1 MIEVLDR
8 VPTYPG
14 RVKMTPVAGQENTY
28 DMVRADA
35 PLEVGTPMN
44 RALFESIRKDITTL
58 QANVSDIIN
67 DHAYK
72 TTVSNLATGTEFVL
86 FEGGI
91 RVPFIKLSGEYG
103 GSGRVLV
110 IRKHCYKMDTLL
122 AQSSGSNYKYENSKT
137 DVWLNDE
144 VDGYLAQLDPEVL
157 AVTATVPVETH
168 PGGRDAVVSTIQ
180 RKAFLLSM
188 IEYGFSS
195 DKTATFEG
203 VALPYFNSNARRV
216 AQYNGAAVNHWTRSP
231 FFPFTDT
238 HIVVNATGAN
248 TYQTSYNQSA
258 GIRPAFTLPADFEVD
273 LSVPNTGNTMATA
286 EVI

>member
-35 PLEVGTPMN
+35 PIEVGTPMN
-44 RALFESIRKDITTL
+44 RALFESIRKDITAL
-58 QANVSDIIN
+58 QTNVSDIIN

-72 TTVSNLATGTEFVL
+72 TTVSNIAAGTEFVL

-91 RVPFIKLSGEYG
+91 RVPFIKLSGEYAG
-103 GSGRVLV
+103 TGRVLV
-110 IRKHCYKMDTLL
+110 IRKHSYKMDTLTV
-122 AQSSGSNYKYENSKT
+122 SISGAKNKYENSKT

-144 VDGYLAQLDPEVL
+144 VDGYLAQLDPDVL
-157 AVTATVPVETH
+157 AAIAAVPVETSS
-168 PGGRDAVVSTIQ
+168 GGREAVMSTIQ

-188 IEYGFSS
+188 IEYGFHM
-195 DKTATFEG
+195 DQTAFHEG
-203 VALPYFNSNARRV
+203 EAIPYFNTAARRI
-216 AQYNGAAVNHWTRSP
+216 AQYNGAAANHWTRTPLFLQNDMSV
-231 FFPFTDT
+231 TVDITGVNSYLTSHSDT
-238 HIVVNATGAN
+238 
-248 TYQTSYNQSA
+248 A

-273 LSVPNTGNTMATA
+273 LSVPNTGNTMANA

>member
-1 MIEVLDR
+1 MIEVFDR

-28 DMVRADA
+28 DMVRNDS
-35 PLEVGTPMN
+35 PTETGTPIN
-44 RALFESIRKDITTL
+44 RALFESIRKDITAL
-58 QANVSDIIN
+58 QTNVSDIIN

-72 TTVSNLATGTEFVL
+72 NTVSNLVAGTEFVL

-91 RVPFIKLSGEYG
+91 RVPFIKLAGEYAG
-103 GSGRVLV
+103 TGRSLV
-110 IRKHCYKMDTLL
+110 VRKHSYMMDTLTV
-122 AQSSGSNYKYENSKT
+122 SVSGARNKYENGKT

-144 VDGYLAQLDPEVL
+144 VDGYLAQLDPDVL
-157 AVTATVPVETH
+157 AAIATVPVETSS
-168 PGGRDAVVSTIQ
+168 GGQYPTMSTIQ

-188 IEYGFSS
+188 VEYGIPMEQS
-195 DKTATFEG
+195 AYHEG
-203 VALPYFNSNARRV
+203 EAIAYFNNDTRRI
-216 AQYNGAAVNHWTRSP
+216 AQYNGAAEKHWTRSP
-231 FFPFTDT
+231 LYLNGDVSIYITPTG
-238 HIVVNATGAN
+238 NYNYQSAYSAT
-248 TYQTSYNQSA
+248 A